1 MRCSGMFINL
11 HQVESLTTD
20 RQAASPSIDA
30 NLERAAKEFEAA
42 FIGQMLTFS
51 GVGDA
56 LVSGEGKMASAFTGF
71 FIEALADD
79 LAETGAFGL
88 AEKFYDKLQMDGEI

>member
-1 MRCSGMFINL
+1 MIQISQTPDPSMSSLDSNL
-11 HQVESLTTD
+11 ALVDEDL
-20 RQAASPSIDA
+20 R
-30 NLERAAKEFEAA
+30 RAATEFEAA

-51 GVGDA
+51 GVGEA

-71 FIEALADD
+71 FVEALAAD

-88 AEKFYDKLQMDGEI
+88 AEKFYEKLKTDGELL

>member
-1 MRCSGMFINL
+1 MIQISQTLDPSLSASETNL
-11 HQVESLTTD
+11 ALGDEDLS
-20 RQAASPSIDA
+20 
-30 NLERAAKEFEAA
+30 RAAKEFEAA

-51 GVGDA
+51 GVGKA

-71 FIEALADD
+71 FVEALAAD

-88 AEKFYDKLQMDGEI
+88 AEQFYEKLKTDGELL

>member
-1 MRCSGMFINL
+1 MTPIFNA
-11 HQVESLTTD
+11 TTFSIVAPSATVPVD
-20 RQAASPSIDA
+20 NEALKQAAQ
-30 NLERAAKEFEAA
+30 EFEAA

-51 GVGDA
+51 GLGDA

-71 FIEALADD
+71 FIEALAAD

-88 AEKFYDKLQMDGEI
+88 AEQFYDKLKAQEPTT

>member
-11 HQVESLTTD
+11 HQVESLTT
-20 RQAASPSIDA
+20 
-30 NLERAAKEFEAA
+30 ERAAKEFEAA